1 MKAKSSKGED
11 EADEARRQLR
21 LLPLVLKC
29 DHFIELKLKCKDS
42 EVERSQL
49 EELLSECNVQLEENA
64 NHIVVFQQK
73 KKKGASSLCLGLVC
87 GQSLDVEA
95 FNGLVMGPDPSSLL
109 QVRLTITNKDLFFCV
124 FKVKTLSTSV
134 IFFSCRPLGSGMSGA
149 SPTAKSAGSKMVLSA
164 KSSQLTAPSI
174 V

>member
-29 DHFIELKLKCKDS
+29 DHFLELKLKSKDC

-49 EELLSECNVQLEENA
+49 EELLSECNMQLGENA

-73 KKKGASSLCLGLVC
+73 KKKGASSLCLGLGC

-95 FNGLVMGPDPSSLL
+95 FNGLVMGPDPSSIL
-109 QVRLTITNKDLFFCV
+109 QVLLGFF
-124 FKVKTLSTSV
+124 
-134 IFFSCRPLGSGMSGA
+134 P
-149 SPTAKSAGSKMVLSA
+149 
-164 KSSQLTAPSI
+164 
-174 V
+174 